1 MLTPKIIGVEALEDY
16 KIKLNYETGEIK
28 LFDVSP
34 YISGVWYNELTNYS
48 YFKTV
53 HIISSGNGIEWEH
66 GQDIA
71 PHELYDMSV
80 SVCVPCGLQAEHQP
94 A

>member
-1 MLTPKIIGVEALEDY
+1 MSIPKIISVEAVKDY

-28 LFDVSP
+28 LFNVLP
-34 YISGVWYNELTNYS
+34 YISGTWYRELNNYS

-53 HIISSGNGIEWEH
+53 HIISNGKGIEWEH

-80 SVCVPCGLQAEHQP
+80 SIKKNIKKT
-94 A
+94 

>member
-1 MLTPKIIGVEALEDY
+1 MLCPKIVNVESLDNY

-28 LFDVSP
+28 LFNVLP
-34 YISGVWYNELTNYS
+34 YISGKWYEELFNKK

-53 HIISSGNGIEWEH
+53 HLISNGQGIEWEN

-71 PHELYDMSV
+71 PHELYDMSI
-80 SVCVPCGLQAEHQP
+80 LIETE
-94 A
+94 